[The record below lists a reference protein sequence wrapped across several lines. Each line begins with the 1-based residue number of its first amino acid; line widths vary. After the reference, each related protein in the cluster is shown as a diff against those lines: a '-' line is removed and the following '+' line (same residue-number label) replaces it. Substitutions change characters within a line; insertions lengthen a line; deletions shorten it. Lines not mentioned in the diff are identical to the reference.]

1 MIRYSRQLISSSD
14 IKTVNQ
20 VLKSDFLTQ
29 GPKSILFEK
38 KLSSKFNVKYSTS
51 CNSATSALHLACL
64 ALGVKKGDH
73 VWTCTNSFVASASC
87 ALHCGA
93 KIDLVDINSETYN
106 LDINSLLKKLKIAYK
121 KKKLPKVVIPVH
133 FAGLPCEMREI
144 HKLSKKYKFKI
155 IEDASHAVGAKY
167 YGSKI
172 GSCKYSDITIFSFHP
187 VKIMTTAEGGAALTN
202 SKELDFKLKFYRSH
216 GITKERK
223 FLNKRN
229 KANWYYECKDLGF
242 NYRLNDIQSALGI
255 SQLKKVNKWLLY
267 RNKLAK
273 NYQKKLKNL
282 PIEFFSSKKE
292 FYSSYHLFIIQI
304 LKNKKGL
311 TRDNLFKYLHKKNIQ
326 TNVHYIPIHTHP
338 FYKKL
343 GFKSKNF
350 PNAEHYF
357 KNCLSL
363 PMHVALKFS
372 DQNKVI
378 NLIKKFFK

>member
-106 LDINSLLKKLKIAYK
+106 LDINSLSKKLKIAFK
-121 KKKLPKVVIPVH
+121 KKRLPKVVIPVH

-144 HKLSKKYKFKI
+144 YKLSKKYKFKI
-155 IEDASHAVGAKY
+155 VEDASHAVGAKY

-172 GSCKYSDITIFSFHP
+172 GSCKFSDITIFSFHP

-229 KANWYYECKDLGF
+229 KASWYYECKDLGF

-292 FYSSYHLFIIQI
+292 FYSSYHLFIIKI

>member
-64 ALGVKKGDH
+64 ALGVKNGDH

-106 LDINSLLKKLKIAYK
+106 LDINSLSKKLKIAHK

-133 FAGLPCEMREI
+133 FAGLPCEMRELN
-144 HKLSKKYKFKI
+144 KLSKKYKFKI

-172 GSCKYSDITIFSFHP
+172 GSCKYSDITVFSFHP

-216 GITKERK
+216 GIIKEK
-223 FLNKRN
+223 KSLNKRN

-282 PIEFFSSKKE
+282 PIEFFPSKKG
-292 FYSSYHLFIIQI
+292 FYSSYHLFIIKI
-304 LKNKKGL
+304 FKNKKGL
-311 TRDNLFKYLHKKNIQ
+311 TRDNLFKYLYKKNIQ

-350 PNAEHYF
+350 PNAEDYF

-363 PMHVALKFS
+363 PMHAALKLS

-378 NLIKKFFK
+378 NLVKKFFE

>member
-1 MIRYSRQLISSSD
+1 MIRYSRQLISFSD

-106 LDINSLLKKLKIAYK
+106 LDINSLSKKLKIAFK

-144 HKLSKKYKFKI
+144 YKLSKKYKFKI
-155 IEDASHAVGAKY
+155 VEDASHAVGAKY

-172 GSCKYSDITIFSFHP
+172 GSCKFSDITIFSFHP

-229 KANWYYECKDLGF
+229 KASWYYECKDLGF

-273 NYQKKLKNL
+273 NYQKSLKDL
-282 PIEFFSSKKE
+282 PIEFFLSKKG
-292 FYSSYHLFIIQI
+292 FYSSYHLFIIKI

-311 TRDNLFKYLHKKNIQ
+311 NRDDLFKYLQKKKIQ

-338 FYKKL
+338 FYRKL

-350 PNAEHYF
+350 PNAENYI

-363 PMHVALKFS
+363 PMHAALNLS

-378 NLIKKFFK
+378 NQIKKFFK

>member
-51 CNSATSALHLACL
+51 SNSATSALHLACL

-106 LDINSLLKKLKIAYK
+106 LDINSLSKKLKIAFK

-144 HKLSKKYKFKI
+144 YKLSKKYKFKI

-223 FLNKRN
+223 FLDKGN

-273 NYQKKLKNL
+273 NYQKSLKNL
-282 PIEFFSSKKE
+282 PIKFFLNKKG
-292 FYSSYHLFIIQI
+292 FYSSYHLFIIKI

-311 TRDNLFKYLHKKNIQ
+311 NRDDLFNYLYKKKIQ

-338 FYKKL
+338 FYRKL

-350 PNAEHYF
+350 PNAENYI

-363 PMHVALKFS
+363 PMHAALNFS

-378 NLIKKFFK
+378 NQIKKFFK

>member
-350 PNAEHYF
+350 PNAEHYY

>member
-1 MIRYSRQLISSSD
+1 MIRYSRQLISFSD

-106 LDINSLLKKLKIAYK
+106 LDINSLSKKLKIAFK
-121 KKKLPKVVIPVH
+121 KKRLPKVVIPVH

-144 HKLSKKYKFKI
+144 YKLSKKYKFKI
-155 IEDASHAVGAKY
+155 VEDASHAVGAKY

-172 GSCKYSDITIFSFHP
+172 GSCKFSDITIFSFHP

-229 KANWYYECKDLGF
+229 KASWYYECKDLGF

-273 NYQKKLKNL
+273 NYQKSLKDL
-282 PIEFFSSKKE
+282 PIEFFLSKKG
-292 FYSSYHLFIIQI
+292 FYSSYHLFIIKI

-311 TRDNLFKYLHKKNIQ
+311 NRDDLFKYLHKKKIQ

-338 FYKKL
+338 FYRKL

-350 PNAEHYF
+350 PNAENYI

-363 PMHVALKFS
+363 PMHAALNLS

-378 NLIKKFFK
+378 NQIKKFFK

>member
-155 IEDASHAVGAKY
+155 VEDASHAVGAKY

-292 FYSSYHLFIIQI
+292 FYSSYHLFIIKI

>member
-121 KKKLPKVVIPVH
+121 KKKLPKVLIPVH

-292 FYSSYHLFIIQI
+292 FYSSYHLFIIKI

>member
-38 KLSSKFNVKYSTS
+38 KLSLKFNVKYSTS

-106 LDINSLLKKLKIAYK
+106 LDVNSLSKKLKIARK

-133 FAGLPCEMREI
+133 FAGLPCEMKEI
-144 HKLSKKYKFKI
+144 YKLSKKYKFKI
-155 IEDASHAVGAKY
+155 VEDASHAVGAKY

-229 KANWYYECKDLGF
+229 KANWYYECKNLGF

-255 SQLKKVNKWLLY
+255 SQLKKINKWILY

-282 PIEFFSSKKE
+282 PIEFFSNKKG
-292 FYSSYHLFIIQI
+292 FYSSYHLFIIKI
-304 LKNKKGL
+304 FKNKKGL

-338 FYKKL
+338 FYEKL
-343 GFKSKNF
+343 GFKRKNF
-350 PNAEHYF
+350 PNAEQYF
-357 KNCLSL
+357 KSCLSL
-363 PMHVALKFS
+363 PMHAALRLS

-378 NLIKKFFK
+378 KLIKKFFK

>member
-1 MIRYSRQLISSSD
+1 MIRYSRQLISPSD

-38 KLSSKFNVKYSTS
+38 KLSLKFDAKFSTS

-64 ALGVKKGDH
+64 ALGVKKGDY

-93 KIDLVDINSETYN
+93 KIDLIDINSETYN
-106 LDINSLLKKLKIAYK
+106 LDVNSLSKKLKIAYK

-133 FAGLPCEMREI
+133 FAGLPCEMKEI
-144 HKLSKKYKFKI
+144 YKLSKKYKFKI
-155 IEDASHAVGAKY
+155 VEDASHAVGAKY
-167 YGSKI
+167 FNTKI
-172 GSCKYSDITIFSFHP
+172 GSCKFSDITIFSFHP

-202 SKELDFKLKFYRSH
+202 YKDLDHKLKFYRSH
-216 GITKERK
+216 GIIKSRK
-223 FLNKRN
+223 FLNNRN

-255 SQLKKVNKWLLY
+255 SQLKKVNKWLSY

-282 PIEFFSSKKE
+282 PIEYFPVNKGL
-292 FYSSYHLFIIQI
+292 YSSYHLFIIKI
-304 LKNKKGL
+304 LKNKKKL
-311 TRDNLFKYLHKKNIQ
+311 TRDNLFKYLYKKNIQ

-338 FYKKL
+338 YYKKL

-350 PNAEHYF
+350 PNAENYI

-363 PMHVALKFS
+363 PMHAALKLS

>member
-38 KLSSKFNVKYSTS
+38 KLSLKFNVKYSTS

-106 LDINSLLKKLKIAYK
+106 LDVNSLSKKLKIARK

-133 FAGLPCEMREI
+133 FAGLPCEMKEI
-144 HKLSKKYKFKI
+144 YKLSKKYKFKI
-155 IEDASHAVGAKY
+155 VEDASHAVGAKY

-216 GITKERK
+216 GIPRK
-223 FLNKRN
+223 
-229 KANWYYECKDLGF
+229 
-242 NYRLNDIQSALGI
+242 I
-255 SQLKKVNKWLLY
+255 S
-267 RNKLAK
+267 
-273 NYQKKLKNL
+273 
-282 PIEFFSSKKE
+282 E
-292 FYSSYHLFIIQI
+292 
-304 LKNKKGL
+304 
-311 TRDNLFKYLHKKNIQ
+311 
-326 TNVHYIPIHTHP
+326 
-338 FYKKL
+338 
-343 GFKSKNF
+343 
-350 PNAEHYF
+350 
-357 KNCLSL
+357 
-363 PMHVALKFS
+363 
-372 DQNKVI
+372 
-378 NLIKKFFK
+378 

>member
-38 KLSSKFNVKYSTS
+38 KLSLKFNVKYSTS

-121 KKKLPKVVIPVH
+121 KKKLPKVLIPVH

-292 FYSSYHLFIIQI
+292 FYSSYHLFIIKI

>member
-38 KLSSKFNVKYSTS
+38 KLSLKFNVKYSTS

-106 LDINSLLKKLKIAYK
+106 LDVNSLSKKLKIARK

-133 FAGLPCEMREI
+133 FAGLPCEMKEI
-144 HKLSKKYKFKI
+144 YKLSKKYKFKI
-155 IEDASHAVGAKY
+155 VEDASHAVGAKY

-172 GSCKYSDITIFSFHP
+172 GSCIYSDITIFSFHP

-216 GITKERK
+216 GITKEKK

-229 KANWYYECKDLGF
+229 KANWYYECKNLGF

-255 SQLKKVNKWLLY
+255 SQLKKINKWILY

-282 PIEFFSSKKE
+282 PIEFFSNKKG
-292 FYSSYHLFIIQI
+292 FYSSYHLFIIKI
-304 LKNKKGL
+304 FKNKKGL

-338 FYKKL
+338 FYEKL
-343 GFKSKNF
+343 GFKRKNF
-350 PNAEHYF
+350 PNAEQYF
-357 KNCLSL
+357 KSCLSL
-363 PMHVALKFS
+363 PMHAALKLS

-378 NLIKKFFK
+378 KLIKKFFK

>member
-38 KLSSKFNVKYSTS
+38 KLSLKFNVKYSTS

-106 LDINSLLKKLKIAYK
+106 LDVNLLSKKLKIARK

-133 FAGLPCEMREI
+133 FAGLPCEMKEI
-144 HKLSKKYKFKI
+144 YKLSKKYKFKI
-155 IEDASHAVGAKY
+155 VEDASHAVGAKY

-202 SKELDFKLKFYRSH
+202 SKDLDFKLKFYRSH
-216 GITKERK
+216 GITKEKK

-229 KANWYYECKDLGF
+229 KANWYYECKNLGF

-255 SQLKKVNKWLLY
+255 SQLKKINKWILY

-282 PIEFFSSKKE
+282 PIEFFSNKKG
-292 FYSSYHLFIIQI
+292 FYSSYHLFIIKI
-304 LKNKKGL
+304 FKNKKGL

-338 FYKKL
+338 FYEKL
-343 GFKSKNF
+343 GFKRKNF
-350 PNAEHYF
+350 PNAEQYF
-357 KNCLSL
+357 KSCLSL
-363 PMHVALKFS
+363 PMHAALKLS

-378 NLIKKFFK
+378 KLIKKFFK